1 MAVTRNDLGTERGGT
16 KKVYEENRVKI
27 SFHKFPD
34 DEGVFRQRI
43 VAVAGFQC
51 HAIQNRSK

>member
-34 DEGVFRQRI
+34 DEGVFRQ
-43 VAVAGFQC
+43 
-51 HAIQNRSK
+51 

>member
-1 MAVTRNDLGTERGGT
+1 MIWGLSGVKL
-16 KKVYEENRVKI
+16 KKVYEEHRVKI

-43 VAVAGFQC
+43 VAIAGFQF